1 MKMFNAKSLSSLLII
16 LSFVLVGC
24 SSTPKKGSGDTSE
37 SVVAETENP
46 VELNGSS
53 DDNTAGLLQ
62 TVFFAYDSSSLGE
75 DSKAV
80 LEQNAQWLKDN
91 ESVNIQVEGNCD
103 ERGGHQYNLALGEKR
118 AAVVRDYLEALGVS
132 SARVSVISYGKEK
145 PISFGHDDAAWGR
158 NRRANFSITA
168 K

>member
-1 MKMFNAKSLSSLLII
+1 MKMFKAKSLSTLLII
-16 LSFVLVGC
+16 LSFVLAGC
-24 SSTPKKGSGDTSE
+24 SSTPKKGSGDSSE

-53 DDNTAGLLQ
+53 DESTAGMLQ
-62 TVFFAYDSSSLGE
+62 TVFFGYDSSSLGA
-75 DSKAV
+75 DSKAA
-80 LEQNAQWLKDN
+80 LEANAEWLKAN
-91 ESVNIQVEGNCD
+91 ESVNIQIEGHCD

-118 AAVVRDYLEALGVS
+118 AAVVRDYLEALGIS
-132 SARVSVISYGKEK
+132 SARVTVISYGKEK
-145 PISFGHDDAAWGR
+145 PVSFGHDEDAWGR